1 MPATLESVDTAL
13 AGDIVE
19 RLPTPCVLVDVDR
32 LDRNLAGF
40 QERIAQAGV
49 ALRPHAKTHK
59 APAIADRQLALGAA
73 GLAVA
78 KPSEARVF
86 VEHGVADVDVAYPVA
101 GSRGVDAV
109 VRPARRARV
118 AVHADSLPAVRAL
131 SAAANEAGSR
141 VHVLIEVDSGLA
153 RCGIPGDDSALAFD
167 LATAVGSL
175 PGLELDGV

>member
-86 VEHGVADVDVAYPVA
+86 VEHGVADIDIAYPVA
-101 GSRGVDAV
+101 GSRSVDSV
-109 VRPARRARV
+109 VRLARPAPLPGPPRRPPPLRA
-118 AVHADSLPAVRAL
+118 LPAA
-131 SAAANEAGSR
+131 
-141 VHVLIEVDSGLA
+141 
-153 RCGIPGDDSALAFD
+153 
-167 LATAVGSL
+167 
-175 PGLELDGV
+175 